1 MPSFRTQ
8 RIVRHTPQQMFD
20 LVADVEGYPE
30 FLPLCESLTVRSR
43 DTDAAGYDRITC
55 RLTVGYGLVRET
67 FTTQVTLKRREKLI
81 AVRYLEGPFRK
92 LDNNWDFREDPAGCA
107 VQFFID
113 YEFRSLPLQLLM
125 GSMFDRAFRK
135 FAQAFEERAETV
147 YGTPPAPA

>member
-8 RIVRHTPQQMFD
+8 RIVRYSPRQMFD
-20 LVADVEGYPE
+20 LVADVERYPE

-43 DTDAAGYDRITC
+43 ETSPEDIERIVC
-55 RLTVGYGLVRET
+55 RLVAGFGMIRES
-67 FTTQVTLKRREKLI
+67 FTTEVNLKPAQNRI
-81 AVRYLEGPFRK
+81 DVRYLEGPFRK
-92 LDNNWDFREDPAGCA
+92 LDNIWEFRDNGAGCA

-125 GSMFDRAFRK
+125 GGMFDRAFRK

-147 YGTPPAPA
+147 YGEPPV